1 MIVHKIIKKIA
12 KFFASTFPS
21 NGIRILLYR
30 YASYNIGNDVYIG
43 NNVLV
48 IDRLSDLQNLF
59 IGDRASISSGV
70 TFVTASSPNKS
81 RIVPYVENVYGKIVV
96 ENDAWIGTGA
106 IILPNITIG
115 EGAIVGAGA
124 VVTKDVP
131 AFTVVAGVPAK
142 KMSEVIVDENYA

>member
-1 MIVHKIIKKIA
+1 MSAHNIIKKVA
-12 KFFASTFPS
+12 KFFAFSFPS
-21 NGIRILLYR
+21 NGIRVLLYR
-30 YASYNIGNDVYIG
+30 YASYGIGNDVYIG
-43 NNVLV
+43 SNVMV
-48 IDRLSDLQNLF
+48 IDRLSDKHNLI

-106 IILPNITIG
+106 IILPNMTIG
-115 EGAIVGAGA
+115 EGAVIGAGA

-131 AFTVVAGVPAK
+131 PFSIVAGVPAK
-142 KMSEVIVDENYA
+142 KISEVNVDENYT